1 VSNPYPIPENLLN
14 NDLGQK
20 LNWTPLAYDEDTE
33 EYFLKIAQEEDV
45 PAGPIPPEL
54 VAATVLR
61 LSRAL
66 AF

>member
-1 VSNPYPIPENLLN
+1 MARQYPIPEKLLDK
-14 NDLGQK
+14 DLGQK
-20 LNWTPLAYDEDTE
+20 LNWTPLVYDEDTE
-33 EYFLKIAQEEDV
+33 EYFLKIAQEENV

-54 VAATVLR
+54 VIATVLR